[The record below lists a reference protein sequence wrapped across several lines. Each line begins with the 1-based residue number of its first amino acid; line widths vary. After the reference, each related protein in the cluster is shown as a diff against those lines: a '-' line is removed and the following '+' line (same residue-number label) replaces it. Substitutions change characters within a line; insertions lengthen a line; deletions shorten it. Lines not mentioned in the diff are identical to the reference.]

1 MAIGK
6 GGVNVRLAVKLT
18 GWKIDVISESKA
30 KEQENEEKQS
40 TTIKTIESTLDNAG
54 DEADSNIMDE
64 LDTLE

>member
-1 MAIGK
+1 MNHVASLLI
-6 GGVNVRLAVKLT
+6 T
-18 GWKIDVISESKA
+18 ESDVHAYEEEEKKHA
-30 KEQENEEKQS
+30 KENEEKQS